1 MRELNDFAQGSP
13 EWLMA
18 RASLPTC
25 SRFGEILTPL
35 QLKPSESARRYRA
48 LLLAEWYTGMPL
60 DEEFASSY
68 MKRGIELEPSA
79 VAWYEFAHDV
89 ETRKVGLCLSD
100 DGRVAGSP
108 DRLVGEDGGLEIK
121 CPGIAAHAFYMAEG
135 GSPLIREHRSQV
147 QGLLWLTGRAWWDLC
162 SWSPVLP
169 SVVVRVFPDKAYQE
183 AIGPAMEEFL
193 EGYESLKRKYAP
205 LKADRDRAMARA
217 EENADH
223 CF

>member
-13 EWLMA
+13 EWLKA

-25 SRFGEILTPL
+25 SRFGEILTPVEL
-35 QLKPSESARRYRA
+35 RASTSAKRYRS
-48 LLLAEWYTGMPL
+48 LLLAEWYMGMPL
-60 DEEFASSY
+60 DEAFASAY
-68 MKRGIELEPSA
+68 MDRGTELEPSA
-79 VAWYEFAHDV
+79 VAWYEFSNDV

-100 DGRVAGSP
+100 DGRIAGSP

-121 CPGIAAHAFYMAEG
+121 CPGIAAHAFYMAEDG
-135 GSPLIREHRSQV
+135 VPLVKEHRSQV

-169 SVVVRVFPDKAYQE
+169 SVVVRVKPDAEYQK

-193 EGYESLKRKYAP
+193 EGYEGLKRKYAER
-205 LKADRDRAMARA
+205 KADRDRAMARA
-217 EENADH
+217 AESIDTG
-223 CF
+223 F